1 MVHFVGERVLNS
13 FPLETEEEEVMSHK
27 ISLSFSLSQSSL
39 QAWKGE
45 RQVAKAK
52 AAGKGWTLPSGA
64 SVAGVRSTHLCSLRP
79 GVLPRASFQP
89 PHYGCPGH
97 GPDY

>member
-1 MVHFVGERVLNS
+1 MVHFVEERALNS
-13 FPLETEEEEVMSHK
+13 FPLETEEEE
-27 ISLSFSLSQSSL
+27 
-39 QAWKGE
+39 AWKGE
-45 RQVAKAK
+45 RHAAKAK
-52 AAGKGWTLPSGA
+52 AAGKGWMLPSGA

-97 GPDY
+97 APDY